1 MKSKD
6 TIDLE
11 KTVII
16 VEDKVV
22 IVFMVE
28 EVELDS
34 IEEDVNR
41 TQIGEISP
49 VIPGISGNKTLSTLL
64 VVKSQDVQYVNPYI
78 IGQRIVL
85 MMNQIKI
92 KRIK

>member
-11 KTVII
+11 KTDII

-22 IVFMVE
+22 KVFMVE

-34 IEEDVNR
+34 IEEEVNR
-41 TQIGEISP
+41 TQIGEIRP
-49 VIPGISGNKTLSTLL
+49 VTPGISGNKTLSTLL
-64 VVKSQDVQYVNPYI
+64 VVKSEDVQYVNPYI

-85 MMNQIKI
+85 IMNQIKI
-92 KRIK
+92 KSIK

>member
-6 TIDLE
+6 TINLE
-11 KTVII
+11 KTVMI

-28 EVELDS
+28 EVGLDS
-34 IEEDVNR
+34 IEEEVNR

-49 VIPGISGNKTLSTLL
+49 VIPGISGNKTLSTFL
-64 VVKSQDVQYVNPYI
+64 VVKFQDVQYVNPLSL
-78 IGQRIVL
+78 GKGL
-85 MMNQIKI
+85 FS
-92 KRIK
+92 